1 MENVRY
7 KIVKPDLKTVDKDAG
22 TVHAVLSTENR
33 DRDGDIIRQKHWDM
47 GAFLAH
53 PVIIDSHDYS
63 GLNNVI
69 GEWSDVRLIN
79 AVDEHGKHIKDA
91 ETGEDV
97 FDLVGTAN
105 YFLGKNPQSDYAFF
119 LVKQG
124 LGAYSVGFIPDFE
137 KAEEIEQGK
146 SFMGFEFRG
155 QELLEASQ
163 VTIPSNRESLQ
174 AMMGGRQRQRLLGDS
189 DIPQVEKTGIAAV
202 DALAE
207 LVRGHMV
214 TTSETLKDIFG
225 LLEDLENPP
234 DYETRFK
241 EAFARAQEAQ

>member
-33 DRDGDIIRQKHWDM
+33 DRDGDIIRQKHWDWI
-47 GAFLAH
+47 AFLAH
-53 PVIIDSHDYS
+53 PALIDSHDYV
-63 GLNNVI
+63 GLNNLI
-69 GEWSDVRLIN
+69 GSWKNLDLIPLLD
-79 AVDEHGKHIKDA
+79 ASGKQVKDL

-97 FDLVGTAN
+97 FNLEADAN
-105 YFLGKNPQSDYAFF
+105 YFLGKNLQSDYAFF
-119 LVKQG
+119 LVTMG
-124 LGAYSVGFIPDFE
+124 LGSYSVGFIPDFE

-174 AMMGGRQRQRLLGDS
+174 AIMGGRQAQKTSDAQALGDMENNNLA
-189 DIPQVEKTGIAAV
+189 DTIV
-202 DALAE
+202 D
-207 LVRGHMV
+207 R
-214 TTSETLKDIFG
+214 LKDDFSLIASR
-225 LLEDLENPP
+225 LDALENPP
-234 DYETRFK
+234 TYTDIFT
-241 EAFARAQEAQ
+241 EALARAQEAR